1 MNRSSSSTS
10 SKVVQIDNE
19 DSEELV
25 TINEKVN
32 LTKNQHEV
40 LQMVCNFYEI
50 KPQFITIILQTG
62 VLHDIA
68 DWQSDKYV
76 LVNAL

>member
-40 LQMVCNFYEI
+40 LQMVCNFYKI
-50 KPQFITIILQTG
+50 KHLSLLPLSFKQVFSMI
-62 VLHDIA
+62 
-68 DWQSDKYV
+68 
-76 LVNAL
+76 

>member
-40 LQMVCNFYEI
+40 L
-50 KPQFITIILQTG
+50 
-62 VLHDIA
+62 
-68 DWQSDKYV
+68 
-76 LVNAL
+76 

>member
-50 KPQFITIILQTG
+50 KHLSLLPLSFKQVFSMI
-62 VLHDIA
+62 
-68 DWQSDKYV
+68 
-76 LVNAL
+76 

>member
-40 LQMVCNFYEI
+40 LQMVCNFEI
-50 KPQFITIILQTG
+50 KPLSLLPLSFKQVFSMI
-62 VLHDIA
+62 
-68 DWQSDKYV
+68 
-76 LVNAL
+76 

>member
-32 LTKNQHEV
+32 LTKNRHEV
-40 LQMVCNFYEI
+40 LQMVCNFEI
-50 KPQFITIILQTG
+50 KPLSLLPLSFKQVFSMI
-62 VLHDIA
+62 
-68 DWQSDKYV
+68 
-76 LVNAL
+76 

>member
-50 KPQFITIILQTG
+50 KPLSLLPLYFKQVFSMI
-62 VLHDIA
+62 
-68 DWQSDKYV
+68 
-76 LVNAL
+76 

>member
-50 KPQFITIILQTG
+50 KSLSLLPLSFKQVFSMI
-62 VLHDIA
+62 
-68 DWQSDKYV
+68 
-76 LVNAL
+76 